1 MVSPLP
7 PTMSAPLLEF
17 LESGVDSHT
26 KRDRTWL
33 KPVVEVLAANGIES
47 KEDLVRL
54 NVRAA
59 TFQLNGLVEGKV
71 AFLERAVAKATQ
83 SAEQQTAAVAAAPS
97 GSQEPVSVLLQAL
110 QGGRKPAVHVDIAT
124 GLGGMTLKDLPASCW
139 PSPQLTD
146 WVQGQVKA
154 AESKGITKPF
164 LYMPIKKF
172 LPYYAVDK
180 RQPVAPEEE
189 CGVERSFA
197 QEIAHGIC
205 QARDSDKKQG
215 DLPGIMQWLVAFD
228 RWSIVAALT
237 GQMPITASMAHKEVV
252 MQIALSARAS
262 GRSTAIAVLYDEIA
276 RREWAD
282 LSAGLGTFDVTAV
295 AQSQNAATMLRA
307 EREYDARG
315 FHAGHDRAPAQSK
328 GKAKGASR
336 DHKSG
341 SDHSAKGG
349 KAKGHGKEHKGK
361 PGSDHHR
368 WQGHHSSGGAASG
381 AQAPVTPN
389 KRQKKE

>member
-1 MVSPLP
+1 
-7 PTMSAPLLEF
+7 
-17 LESGVDSHT
+17 
-26 KRDRTWL
+26 
-33 KPVVEVLAANGIES
+33 
-47 KEDLVRL
+47 
-54 NVRAA
+54 
-59 TFQLNGLVEGKV
+59 
-71 AFLERAVAKATQ
+71 
-83 SAEQQTAAVAAAPS
+83 
-97 GSQEPVSVLLQAL
+97 
-110 QGGRKPAVHVDIAT
+110 
-124 GLGGMTLKDLPASCW
+124 
-139 PSPQLTD
+139 
-146 WVQGQVKA
+146 
-154 AESKGITKPF
+154 
-164 LYMPIKKF
+164 
-172 LPYYAVDK
+172 
-180 RQPVAPEEE
+180 
-189 CGVERSFA
+189 
-197 QEIAHGIC
+197 
-205 QARDSDKKQG
+205 
-215 DLPGIMQWLVAFD
+215 
-228 RWSIVAALT
+228 
-237 GQMPITASMAHKEVV
+237 

-361 PGSDHHR
+361 PGTDHHR

-381 AQAPVTPN
+381 AQALVTPN
-389 KRQKKE
+389 KRQKREW